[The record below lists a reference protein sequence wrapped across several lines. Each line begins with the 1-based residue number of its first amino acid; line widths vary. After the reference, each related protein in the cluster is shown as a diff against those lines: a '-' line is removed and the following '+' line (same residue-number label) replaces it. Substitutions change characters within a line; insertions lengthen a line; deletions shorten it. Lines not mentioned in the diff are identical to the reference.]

1 MEERKNNVSGW
12 LFLYGFVFAFFG
24 IMPALVPGMWKSP
37 ITRGDALDFLTP
49 LAVMPVA
56 LILFL
61 KIKIR
66 RTNEGQSRGVK
77 IAAMITFAVGVIF
90 YIEGHGVHLPS
101 NSLARLME
109 PGTAISKAAYFYDE
123 VISHYIWDGG
133 VILISA
139 GLIILASTI
148 SFPSPSKANYLFI
161 GLGAALYGFT
171 FTCNGI
177 EGQTFPLTFPAAIV
191 GALAA
196 FILYLK
202 NKKTKRPNP
211 VLLFFLVGYLISL
224 ALFAYWGI
232 SHPGFPEFSAI
243 GWID

>member
-12 LFLYGFVFAFFG
+12 LFLYGLAFAFFG
-24 IMPALVPGMWKSP
+24 IIPALVPSMWKSP

-49 LAVMPVA
+49 LAVMSIA
-56 LILFL
+56 LILFHKV
-61 KIKIR
+61 KICR
-66 RTNEGQSRGVK
+66 PNEGQSPGIK
-77 IAAMITFAVGVIF
+77 IAAMIIFAAGVIF
-90 YIEGHGVHLPS
+90 YIEGHGIHLPS

-109 PGTAISKAAYFYDE
+109 PGTAIYRAAYLYDE

-133 VILISA
+133 VILISV
-139 GLIILASTI
+139 GLIILASKI

-161 GLGAALYGFT
+161 GLGAALYGFA

-177 EGQTFPLTFPAAIV
+177 EGQTFPLTFPAAII
-191 GALAA
+191 GTFAAL
-196 FILYLK
+196 ILYLK
-202 NKKTKRPNP
+202 NKKTGRPNP
-211 VLLFFLVGYLISL
+211 VLLFFLFGYLISL
-224 ALFAYWGI
+224 TLFAYWGI